1 MPSPSAVVA
10 VDLGKS
16 RCRAVVSES
25 DAIAGLRSGRRP
37 LHEGVGAPGLAATG
51 GVAAALESII
61 PLRARLDVPI
71 SSISVGAA
79 GAWTAPTAASELA
92 RRLADTFGVPA
103 AVTSD
108 VVSAHAG
115 ALDGDAGVLLI
126 AGTGAAALGI
136 DGDRIDGDWI
146 DGHGIDGHG
155 IDGSGP
161 NGARATLVDGWG
173 PELGDFGSGSWL
185 GREALRAVLR
195 ASVGL
200 GPSTRLT
207 DAVAMSIGAPS
218 AIHPWLAGDGPL
230 PRRLATL
237 APLVLDA
244 AESGDG
250 VAAAI
255 AAESIRL
262 LAASA
267 HAASKTDATAH
278 AASMTAATAHAA
290 SSNGA
295 ASNGASASSADTV
308 ALHGGLTEHVWFRAR
323 IEESLRAAGHA
334 VVASAGDALDG
345 ALLLAESA
353 DLPHERFVHRAE

>member
-25 DAIAGLRSGRRP
+25 DAVAGRRSARRP

-51 GVAAALESII
+51 GVAAALESIL
-61 PLRARLDVPI
+61 PLRARPDVPI

-103 AVTSD
+103 VVTSD

-115 ALDGDAGVLLI
+115 ALGGGAGVLLI

-136 DGDRIDGDWI
+136 DGSLDDDDGGND
-146 DGHGIDGHG
+146 DGGDDGG
-155 IDGSGP
+155 GGTG
-161 NGARATLVDGWG
+161 GARAVLVDGWG

-207 DAVAMSIGAPS
+207 DAVAIPIGTPS
-218 AIHPWLAGDGPL
+218 AIHAWLADDGPL

-244 AESGDG
+244 AESGDD
-250 VAAAI
+250 VSADI
-255 AAESIRL
+255 AAEGIRL
-262 LAASA
+262 LVASATAASA
-267 HAASKTDATAH
+267 RGG
-278 AASMTAATAHAA
+278 
-290 SSNGA
+290 SS
-295 ASNGASASSADTV
+295 SNGASASGGDAV
-308 ALHGGLTEHVWFRAR
+308 ALHGGLTEHVWFRAAL
-323 IEESLRAAGHA
+323 EAALRAAGHA
-334 VVASAGDALDG
+334 VVVSAGDALDG
-345 ALLLAESA
+345 ALLLADRA